1 MKSQKLK
8 QIGCEIIDMKIENS
22 KLNIKKIFSHLYKLK
37 ISDLLVEAGG
47 ILFSNLIKNNL
58 VDELHLFRAPIII
71 GDNGIPVIKGNSLI
85 NIKKN
90 LLEEMKFDNN
100 IYTKYKIK

>member
-1 MKSQKLK
+1 M
-8 QIGCEIIDMKIENS
+8 
-22 KLNIKKIFSHLYKLK
+22 
-37 ISDLLVEAGG
+37 VEAGG

-71 GDNGIPVIKGNSLI
+71 GDNGIPVIKENSLI

-90 LLEEMKFDNN
+90 LLEKIKFDDNL
-100 IYTKYKIK
+100 YFKYETK